1 MLALEFLM
9 WVLQENKITF
19 AVSGDLMFAV
29 NVVLQDLFPSMFPT
43 LPGIEDYSS
52 WIVARFCIIKLFNII
67 IIMIIVIIK
76 VIVIACVHI
85 V

>member
-1 MLALEFLM
+1 
-9 WVLQENKITF
+9 
-19 AVSGDLMFAV
+19 
-29 NVVLQDLFPSMFPT
+29 MFPT